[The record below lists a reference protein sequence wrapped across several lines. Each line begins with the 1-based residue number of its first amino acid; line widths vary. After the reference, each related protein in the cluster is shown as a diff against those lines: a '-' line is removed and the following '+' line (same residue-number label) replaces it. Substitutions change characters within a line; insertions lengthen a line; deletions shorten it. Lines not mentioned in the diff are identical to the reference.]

1 MEIDYAAIGKR
12 IRKARKKQNLTQ
24 EQLAEMI
31 GVRAAHISNIE
42 RGKKPFGFN
51 VFVRLYTA
59 LKVNSDSLHLVH
71 GKLRDARTE
80 ERSGSEEMTA
90 IPGC

>member
-24 EQLAEMI
+24 EQLVEMI
-31 GVRAAHISNIE
+31 GVKSAHISNIE
-42 RGKKPFGFN
+42 SGKKPFSFN

-59 LKVNSDSLHLVH
+59 LKVNPDSLL
-71 GKLRDARTE
+71 LRYVNYE
-80 ERSGSEEMTA
+80 MPEQKSGLA
-90 IPGC
+90 AKR